1 MGWILVRWKR
11 VTNNTKILS
20 PCLQLAV
27 ILLLKMELAE
37 EARLPANFVD
47 TSAGRTC
54 MARGMFEGL
63 YQDEWRPTTP
73 HLWTPWRH
81 PPKHV
86 HCARQWSWESKS
98 PASVYHLA
106 RHKAPRE
113 RADAHKKELKRL
125 KHTVNLKTRDSRGRG
140 QGKSQ
145 FATRLLVLHNYDPPV
160 YVNSPHSRNYDQ
172 TERNKRGRT
181 ENNCN
186 AGGLRTSKKQNVE
199 SIFSKA
205 TQCIVSYVW
214 PVWVTTDAIKPHSWY
229 FQPQAPRCK
238 LAKVSR

>member
-1 MGWILVRWKR
+1 VLQ
-11 VTNNTKILS
+11 NNTKILS

-27 ILLLKMELAE
+27 LLLLKMELAE

-86 HCARQWSWESKS
+86 HCARQWSWESKN

-106 RHKAPRE
+106 RNKAPRE
-113 RADAHKKELKRL
+113 RADAHKKELNDLKR
-125 KHTVNLKTRDSRGRG
+125 TVNLKTRDIRGGPSKRPG
-140 QGKSQ
+140 VEPIYYTLFSFTQLWS
-145 FATRLLVLHNYDPPV
+145 TRV
-160 YVNSPHSRNYDQ
+160 
-172 TERNKRGRT
+172 
-181 ENNCN
+181 
-186 AGGLRTSKKQNVE
+186 
-199 SIFSKA
+199 
-205 TQCIVSYVW
+205 
-214 PVWVTTDAIKPHSWY
+214 
-229 FQPQAPRCK
+229 CK
-238 LAKVSR
+238 LAPFKKLWPDRKE